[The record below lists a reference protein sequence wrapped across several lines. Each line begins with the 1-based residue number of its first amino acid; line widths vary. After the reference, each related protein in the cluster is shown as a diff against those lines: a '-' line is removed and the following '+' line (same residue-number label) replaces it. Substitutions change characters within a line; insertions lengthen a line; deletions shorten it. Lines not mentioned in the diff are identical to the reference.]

1 MSQKKNNIQDKL
13 TRSFLI
19 VAAIA
24 SISGVIAILSLI
36 IINTSSNQT
45 FEIYGEGQGNVGRAL
60 VLVADSRRT
69 MRDMV
74 NYQNPEYKQKAMSQ
88 LEEINKNYDI
98 YSAEIEKTI
107 TNDAAQKMWNN
118 IVDLVKAYRAAEEKV
133 KSQAM
138 AATSDEQQ
146 MVLNQIMATEMD
158 PAYDALYEAYTGF
171 LNDKTD
177 TGNRRNSQQTD
188 IGKAAIIVCIFI
200 VLLSV
205 FLSVM
210 GGRKIAKGIAG
221 PLNRCIERFELMVK
235 GDLTTPVIEAN
246 TGDEVEQLTKAME
259 QLRESMKNIISDLDR
274 GIEEMKEGNFD
285 IAPEVEYPG
294 DFKGIENALASFIIK
309 ISQALSN
316 INIASDDVAEGAHQ
330 ISQGAQA
337 ISEGAAE
344 QAGAVEELQATITDV
359 TKEVDKNAEQAE
371 DANGMAKNVGTDI
384 MESNEQMQ
392 NMLEAMEEITEN
404 SKQISN
410 IINTINDIAEQTNLL
425 ALNASIEAAR
435 AGEAG
440 RGFAVV
446 ADEVGSLAAQS
457 AEAAKNSTGL
467 IANAIRA
474 VENGKSIAD
483 VTAEKLKTSAEQTK
497 ELVDGIEQIAQASVY
512 QAEALSQITCA
523 VDQIASV
530 VEENTAMAE
539 ESSAGS
545 QEMSSQAQLLRDLVA
560 QFKLNSNI

>member
-1 MSQKKNNIQDKL
+1 MAQKKNNIQDKL

-24 SISGVIAILSLI
+24 SISGVIAILSMI

-107 TNDAAQKMWNN
+107 TNDTAQKMWNN
-118 IVDLVKAYRAAEEKV
+118 IVDLVKVYRAAEEKV

-158 PAYDALYEAYTGF
+158 PAYEALYEAYTEF
-171 LNDKTD
+171 LNDKTE

-205 FLSVM
+205 FLSIM
-210 GGRKIAKGIAG
+210 RGRKIAKGIAV

-235 GDLTTPVIEAN
+235 GDLTTPVIEAK

-316 INIASDDVAEGAHQ
+316 INIASGDVAEGAHQ